1 MEETFTQML
10 LRFMEERKI
19 TRAGLYK
26 DADIDRKLIYK
37 ILKQKDY
44 QPKKGTAVRLALGLR
59 LNLAETQKLLGK
71 AGYALTRSSKADL
84 VVQYYIERKIYS
96 VTFINEALADCGLP
110 LLKTG
115 LKS

>member
-59 LNLAETQKLLGK
+59 LSREETKALLET
-71 AGYALTRSSKADL
+71 AGYALSRSIQK
-84 VVQYYIERKIYS
+84 
-96 VTFINEALADCGLP
+96 DCVISDCIARNRGTVWEVNRVLRARGL
-110 LLKTG
+110 G
-115 LKS
+115 DI

>member
-1 MEETFTQML
+1 ML

-59 LNLAETQKLLGK
+59 LSLEETKALLEA
-71 AGYALTRSSKADL
+71 AGFALSRSIRKDC
-84 VVQYYIERKIYS
+84 VVS
-96 VTFINEALADCGLP
+96 DCIARNRRTVWEVNRVLRAYGL
-110 LLKTG
+110 G
-115 LKS
+115 DI

>member
-10 LRFMEERKI
+10 LRFMAERKI

-59 LNLAETQKLLGK
+59 LSPEETKALLEA
-71 AGYALTRSSKADL
+71 AGFALSRS
-84 VVQYYIERKIYS
+84 IRKDFVIS
-96 VTFINEALADCGLP
+96 DCIARNRRTVWEVNRVLRAYGL
-110 LLKTG
+110 G
-115 LKS
+115 DI

>member
-10 LRFMEERKI
+10 LRFMAERKI

-59 LNLAETQKLLGK
+59 LSLEETKALLEAALHRPEQRDSMGGEPCAEGPW
-71 AGYALTRSSKADL
+71 AGG
-84 VVQYYIERKIYS
+84 YIEQ
-96 VTFINEALADCGLP
+96 
-110 LLKTG
+110 
-115 LKS
+115 

>member
-10 LRFMEERKI
+10 LRFMAERKI

-59 LNLAETQKLLGK
+59 LSPEETKALLEAEGF
-71 AGYALTRSSKADL
+71 SDI
-84 VVQYYIERKIYS
+84 VVRKDAFGNDRMVKGS
-96 VTFINEALADCGLP
+96 P
-110 LLKTG
+110 LQTSPRGGFL
-115 LKS
+115 

>member
-59 LNLAETQKLLGK
+59 LSPEETKALLEA
-71 AGYALTRSSKADL
+71 AGFVLSRSIRKDC
-84 VVQYYIERKIYS
+84 VVS
-96 VTFINEALADCGLP
+96 DCIARNRRTVWEVNRVLRAYGL
-110 LLKTG
+110 G
-115 LKS
+115 DI

>member
-59 LNLAETQKLLGK
+59 LSPEETKALLEV
-71 AGYALTRSSKADL
+71 AGFALSRS
-84 VVQYYIERKIYS
+84 IRK
-96 VTFINEALADCGLP
+96 DCVISDCIARNRRTVWEVNRVLRAYGL
-110 LLKTG
+110 G
-115 LKS
+115 DI

>member
-19 TRAGLYK
+19 TRSGLYK
-26 DADIDRKLIYK
+26 DAVIDRKLIYK

-59 LNLAETQKLLGK
+59 LSLEETKTLLEA
-71 AGYALTRSSKADL
+71 AGFALSRSIRKDCVISDCITRNRRTVWEVNRVLRA
-84 VVQYYIERKIYS
+84 Y
-96 VTFINEALADCGLP
+96 GL
-110 LLKTG
+110 G
-115 LKS
+115 DI